1 MTNGDYVASSSTGGV
16 IIVHPGTYELTAT
29 PDVVD
34 VEAGGGFA
42 LDRFVAPGL
51 TISWYAPCTW
61 HLRKQPADAK
71 VGQPIPFQVNLLNAD
86 REPVTSG
93 VTSLDDL
100 LLTLTAADG
109 TATTLPGAFF
119 LENGNYS
126 GTFSVPQAGAY
137 TLRVQAGVSDGGI
150 TPTGEIDINVMPVIS
165 SKFKI
170 GPRAR

>member
-1 MTNGDYVASSSTGGV
+1 LLWTCLQLHLAFVKQPNKAD
-16 IIVHPGTYELTAT
+16 
-29 PDVVD
+29 
-34 VEAGGGFA
+34 AGGGFA

-51 TISWYAPCTW
+51 SDDFVVRPL
-61 HLRKQPADAK
+61 HLALAKQPADAK
-71 VGQPIPFQVNLLNAD
+71 VGQPIPFQVNSLNAD

-93 VTSLDDL
+93 VASLDDL

-109 TATTLPGAFF
+109 TTSTLSGAFF

-126 GTFSVPQAGAY
+126 GTFSVPQAGTY
-137 TLRVQAGVSDGGI
+137 TLRIQAGVSDGGI

-170 GPRAR
+170 T